1 MVVRTYC
8 HEAGDARVWLLQ
20 QVQLEEGP
28 AVVLVVRP
36 QQGLQD
42 DIIVGDAPGMQVAD
56 QHLQWQTS
64 MSGEQC
70 GILTASGNGV
80 CSLSN
85 QHG

>member
-8 HEAGDARVWLLQ
+8 HEGGDSRVWLFQ

-42 DIIVGDAPGMQVAD
+42 DIIVGYAPGV
-56 QHLQWQTS
+56 
-64 MSGEQC
+64 
-70 GILTASGNGV
+70 
-80 CSLSN
+80 
-85 QHG
+85 